1 MYKEDTIDRL
11 FVYATG
17 SIVKI
22 TMNAF
27 FVFVGFICGI
37 GIPLIC
43 VVGSIVLLIAK
54 ICERQREKKDE
65 DLDKYKKY

>member
-1 MYKEDTIDRL
+1 MKGGYYRHII
-11 FVYATG
+11 VYTTG
-17 SIVKI
+17 SIVEQ

-27 FVFVGFICGI
+27 FVFAGFICGI
-37 GIPLIC
+37 GIPLVC

-54 ICERQREKKDE
+54 ICERQREKKEE